1 MMDEAINNA
10 NGPKMD
16 KIRKDVISLFKTE
29 GLSITIETN
38 LIETDFLDVTF
49 NISSK
54 KYWPYRKPGNPPLY
68 VNVNSNHPPTII
80 KKIPSMINK
89 RLVDTSRD
97 PAEFNKAKGIY
108 ETALKANGYEAKM
121 SYDQQ
126 PTPLKHR
133 GRKIIW
139 FNPPYNRNVKTNIG
153 KSFLKLL
160 KKHFTRDHK
169 YFKIFNIN
177 TNISNAS
184 NVITHILERQIAS
197 VNE

>member
-1 MMDEAINNA
+1 
-10 NGPKMD
+10 MD
-16 KIRKDVISLFKTE
+16 KIRKDLFYLFQTE
-29 GLSITIETN
+29 GLSITIKTN

-80 KKIPSMINK
+80 KKIPSMIKPRCLTTN
-89 RLVDTSRD
+89 SQH
-97 PAEFNKAKGIY
+97 P
-108 ETALKANGYEAKM
+108 
-121 SYDQQ
+121 
-126 PTPLKHR
+126 PKHR
-133 GRKIIW
+133 RRKIIW

-169 YFKIFNIN
+169 YL
-177 TNISNAS
+177 TSTQLRS
-184 NVITHILERQIAS
+184 VIVVQVTFET
-197 VNE
+197 